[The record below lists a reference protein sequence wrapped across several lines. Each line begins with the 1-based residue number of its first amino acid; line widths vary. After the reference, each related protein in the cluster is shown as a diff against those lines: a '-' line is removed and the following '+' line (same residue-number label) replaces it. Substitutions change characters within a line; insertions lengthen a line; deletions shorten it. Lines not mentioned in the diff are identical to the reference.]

1 MRYNTHNKKG
11 QIKMIT
17 YAIEL
22 LKTTKASLT
31 ISSGT
36 VVAGLAGIA
45 DLIPVFAVL
54 GGFALTI
61 ITIIIKRK
69 QNKRDESQEKRN
81 QEKHELEMEILRKQ
95 SKCISTNKDKLK

>member
-1 MRYNTHNKKG
+1 
-11 QIKMIT
+11 MIA
-17 YAIEL
+17 AIIEA

-36 VVAGLAGIA
+36 FAAGLAGMA

-61 ITIIIKRK
+61 ITISVQINQKKINAA
-69 QNKRDESQEKRN
+69 QDKRN
-81 QEKHELEMEILRKQ
+81 EEKHKLEMEILKKQ
-95 SKCISTNKDKLK
+95 SKCISTNKNKIK